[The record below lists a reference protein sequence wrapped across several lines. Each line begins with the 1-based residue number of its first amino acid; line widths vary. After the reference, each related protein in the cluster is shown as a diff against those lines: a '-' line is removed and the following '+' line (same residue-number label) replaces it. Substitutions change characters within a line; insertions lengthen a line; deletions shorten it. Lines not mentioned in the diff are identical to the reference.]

1 MNRKI
6 NKVSV
11 LGSGIMGSRIA
22 CHFANIGVEVMLLDM
37 VPRDLTEDETQ
48 KGLTLELPE
57 VRNRIVNQSLAS
69 AVQANPSPLYHKS
82 FLKRIKPGNFED
94 NLPEINSS
102 DWVIEV
108 VVENLEIKRQLFEKV
123 EKFRRP
129 GTLITSNTSGIP
141 IHLLA
146 EGRSEDFQKHLCG
159 THFFNPPRYL
169 RLLEIIPQEQTNPE
183 VIDFL
188 MHYGDL
194 FLGKSTVL
202 CKDTPAFIANRI
214 GIYSILEVFQATQR
228 LDLSVEQ
235 VDKLTGPVIGR
246 PKSATFRTID
256 IVGFDTVIKVANNL
270 FEALKDDESVEIF
283 KLGGFPTEMEKKNY
297 LGDKTGQGFYKKT
310 INEKGE
316 KEILSLNLKTMEYGI
331 QQPVKFKTLE
341 ASRLVED
348 VAKKLTVLLNGK
360 DEAAE
365 FYRSTF
371 FKIFCYVSS
380 RIPEISDDLY
390 RIDAAMCAGFGWDY
404 GPFET
409 WDMIGLKKSLEQMES
424 TGNKPATWVYEMIDK
439 GMESFYKIK
448 NGIKNYY
455 DIETATYKPI
465 PGYESFIIL
474 NNLRENKTVWSNEGA
489 SIIDIGDGVLNL
501 EFQTKMNTIGSEVI
515 QGLNKAID
523 IAEKDFRGLVI
534 GNDGPNFS
542 AGANLALL
550 LMYAIEQEFDEI
562 DMMVRAFQNTMM
574 RIKYSS
580 VPVVGAPHGLTLG
593 GGCEL
598 NLHVDAVQA
607 AAETYIGLV
616 EFGVGLIPAGGG
628 TKEMTLRA
636 SDRFEEGDIEL
647 NNILNSF
654 MNIGMAKVATS
665 AYEAF
670 DMGILR
676 KSDRV
681 SINPSRLLADA
692 KERVIE
698 LSAAGYTKPIP
709 RSDIRVL
716 GKDALSM
723 FYIGAHSMETAHFIS
738 EHDKKIS
745 GKLAYIMS
753 GGDLSYPQN
762 VTEQYLLDLEREA
775 FLSLCGERKTLE
787 RIEYTLKTGNP
798 LRN

>member
-22 CHFANIGVEVMLLDM
+22 CHFANIGVEVMLLDI
-37 VPRDLTEDETQ
+37 VPRDLTEGENQ
-48 KGLTLELPE
+48 KGLTLEHPE
-57 VRNRIVNQSLAS
+57 VRNRIVNQSLAN
-69 AVQANPSPLYHKS
+69 AVQSNPSPLYHKS

-94 NLPEINSS
+94 NLHEIESS

-108 VVENLEIKRQLFEKV
+108 VVENLEIKRQLFEKI

-141 IHLLA
+141 IHLLG
-146 EGRSEDFQKHLCG
+146 ESRTEDFQRHLCG

-169 RLLEIIPQEQTNPE
+169 SLLEIIPYEQTDPE

-188 MHYGDL
+188 MQYGDL
-194 FLGKSTVL
+194 FLGKSTIL

-214 GIYSILEVFQATQR
+214 GIFSILEVFQATQR
-228 LDLSVEQ
+228 LNLTVEQ
-235 VDKLTGPVIGR
+235 VDKLTGPAIGR
-246 PKSATFRTID
+246 PKSATFRTCD
-256 IVGFDTVIKVANNL
+256 LVGLDTVIKVANNL
-270 FEALKDDESVEIF
+270 FDALKNDESLETF
-283 KLGGFPTEMEKKNY
+283 KLGGFLTEMEKNNY

-310 INEKGE
+310 TSEKGE
-316 KEILSLNLKTMEYGI
+316 KEILSLNLKTMEYGS

-341 ASRLVED
+341 AARPVADMANRL
-348 VAKKLTVLLNGK
+348 TILLNGK

-371 FKIFCYVSS
+371 FKIFCYVSY

-390 RIDAAMCAGFGWDY
+390 RIDTAMSAGFGWDY

-409 WDMIGLKKSLEQMES
+409 WDMIGLKKGLEQMES
-424 TGNKPATWVYEMIDK
+424 SGNKPAPWVYEMIGK
-439 GMESFYKIK
+439 GIESFYKVK

-455 DIETATYKPI
+455 DIETASFKPV
-465 PGYESFIIL
+465 PGYGSFIIL
-474 NNLRENKTVWSNEGA
+474 NHLRENKTVWSNEGT
-489 SIIDIGDGVLNL
+489 SIIDIGDGVLDL
-501 EFQTKMNTIGSEVI
+501 EFQTKMNTMGSEVI
-515 QGLNKAID
+515 QGLNKAIE

-550 LMYAIEQEFDEI
+550 LMYAAEQEFDEI
-562 DMMVRAFQNTMM
+562 DLMVRTFQNALM
-574 RIKYSS
+574 RAKYAS
-580 VPVVGAPHGLTLG
+580 VPIVGAPHGLTLG

-598 NLHVDAVQA
+598 ILHLDAVQA

-616 EFGVGLIPAGGG
+616 EFGVGLIPSGGG

-647 NNILNSF
+647 NNILNAF
-654 MNIGMAKVATS
+654 MNIGTAKVSSS

-670 DMGILR
+670 DLGILK
-676 KSDRV
+676 KSDRI
-681 SINPSRLLADA
+681 SINQSRLLADA
-692 KERVIE
+692 KARVIE
-698 LSAAGYTKPIP
+698 FSVAGYTKPFP

-723 FYIGAHSMETAHFIS
+723 FLVGAHSMETAHYIS
-738 EHDKKIS
+738 GHDKKIS

-762 VTEQYLLDLEREA
+762 VSEQYLLDLEREA
-775 FLSLCGERKTLE
+775 FLSLCGERKTQE
-787 RIEYTLKTGNP
+787 RIEYTLKTGKP

>member
-1 MNRKI
+1 MNRIIK
-6 NKVSV
+6 KVSV

-22 CHFANIGVEVMLLDM
+22 CHFANIGVEVMLLDI
-37 VPRDLTEDETQ
+37 VPHDLTEGENQ
-48 KGLTLELPE
+48 KGLSLEHPE
-57 VRNRIVNQSLAS
+57 VRNRIVNQSLAN
-69 AVQANPSPLYHKS
+69 AVQSNPSPLYHKS

-94 NLPEINSS
+94 NLYEIDSS

-108 VVENLEIKRQLFEKV
+108 VVENLEIKRQLFEKI
-123 EKFRRP
+123 ERFRRL

-141 IHLLA
+141 IHLLG
-146 EGRSEDFQKHLCG
+146 EGRSEDFQRHLCG

-169 RLLEIIPQEQTNPE
+169 RLLEIIPYGRTNPE

-188 MHYGDL
+188 MQYGDH
-194 FLGKSTVL
+194 FLGKSTLL

-214 GIYSILEVFQATQR
+214 AVFSILEVFQATQR
-228 LDLSVEQ
+228 LNLTVEQ
-235 VDKLTGPVIGR
+235 VDSLTGSIIGR
-246 PKSATFRTID
+246 PKSATFRTCD
-256 IVGFDTVIKVANNL
+256 VVGLDTVIKVANNL
-270 FEALKDDESVEIF
+270 FEALKNDESVELF
-283 KLGGFPTEMEKKNY
+283 KLGGFVSEMERSNY

-310 INEKGE
+310 INDKGE
-316 KEILSLNLKTMEYGI
+316 KEILSLNLTTMEYGG
-331 QQPVKFKTLE
+331 QQSVKFKSLE
-341 ASRLVED
+341 DAKPVANMADRL
-348 VAKKLTVLLNGK
+348 TILLNGK

-371 FKIFCYVSS
+371 FRIFYYVSY

-390 RIDAAMCAGFGWDY
+390 RIDTAMCAGYGWDY

-409 WDMIGLKKSLEQMES
+409 WDMVGLKKSLAHMES
-424 TGNKPATWVYEMIDK
+424 LGVKPAPWIYEMIGK
-439 GMESFYKIK
+439 GVDSFYKLE

-455 DIETATYKPI
+455 DLETGTYKPI
-465 PGYESFIIL
+465 PGYESFLIL
-474 NNLRENKTVWSNEGA
+474 NNLRENKTVWSNEGT
-489 SIIDIGDGVLNL
+489 SIIDLGDGVLNL
-501 EFQTKMNTIGSEVI
+501 EFRTKMNTIGSEVI

-523 IAEKDFRGLVI
+523 LAEKDFRGLVI

-542 AGANLALL
+542 VGANLALL
-550 LMYAIEQEFDEI
+550 LMYAVEQEFDEI
-562 DMMVRAFQNTMM
+562 DLMVRTFQHALM
-574 RIKYSS
+574 RIKYSA

-598 NLHVDAVQA
+598 MLQLDAVQA

-616 EFGVGLIPAGGG
+616 EFGVGLIPSGGG

-636 SDRFEEGDIEL
+636 ADRFVEGDVEL
-647 NNILNSF
+647 NNLLNSY
-654 MNIGMAKVATS
+654 MNIGMAKVSTS

-670 DMGILR
+670 DMGILK

-681 SINPSRLLADA
+681 SINQSRLLADA
-692 KERVIE
+692 KARVIE
-698 LSAAGYTKPIP
+698 LSVAGYTKPIP

-723 FYIGAHSMETAHFIS
+723 FYVGAYSMETAHYIS
-738 EHDKKIS
+738 EHDRKIS

-762 VTEQYLLDLEREA
+762 VSEQYLLDLEREA
-775 FLSLCGERKTLE
+775 FLSLCGERKTQE

>member
-22 CHFANIGVEVMLLDM
+22 CHFANIGLEVMLLDI
-37 VPRDLTEDETQ
+37 VPSDLTEGENH
-48 KGLTLELPE
+48 KRHNLEHPE
-57 VRNRIVNQSLAS
+57 VRNRIVNQSLAN
-69 AVQANPSPLYHKS
+69 AVQSNPSPLYHKS
-82 FLKRIKPGNFED
+82 FLRRIKTGNFED
-94 NLPEINSS
+94 NLHEIKSS
-102 DWVIEV
+102 DWVIEA

-123 EKFRRP
+123 EIFRRP

-169 RLLEIIPQEQTNPE
+169 RLLEIIPCEQTDPE
-183 VIDFL
+183 VTDFL
-188 MHYGDL
+188 MHYGEL

-214 GIYSILEVFQATQR
+214 GIFSMLEVFHATQR
-228 LDLSVEQ
+228 LNLTVEQ

-246 PKSATFRTID
+246 PKSATFRTSD
-256 IVGFDTVIKVANNL
+256 LVGLDTLIRVANNL
-270 FEALKDDESVEIF
+270 FEALKNDESVEIF
-283 KLGGFPTEMEKKNY
+283 KVDGFLAEMEKNNY
-297 LGDKTGQGFYKKT
+297 LGEKTGQGFYKK
-310 INEKGE
+310 ISGEKGE
-316 KEILSLNLKTMEYGI
+316 KEILSLNLKTMEYSSP
-331 QQPVKFKTLE
+331 QPIKFKTLE
-341 ASRLVED
+341 SARPVED
-348 VAKKLTVLLNGK
+348 MAKRLAILLNGK
-360 DEAAE
+360 DEASE

-371 FKIFCYVSS
+371 FKIFCYVSF
-380 RIPEISDDLY
+380 RIPEISDDLF
-390 RIDAAMCAGFGWDY
+390 RIDTAMCAGFGWSY

-409 WDMIGLKKSLEQMES
+409 WDMIDLNNSLEQMES
-424 TGNKPATWVYEMIDK
+424 LGNKPAPWVYQMIGK
-439 GMESFYKIK
+439 GLKSFYMVK

-465 PGYESFIIL
+465 PGYGSFIIL
-474 NNLRENKTVWSNEGA
+474 NHLRENKTVWSNEGT

-515 QGLNKAID
+515 EGLNKAIE
-523 IAEKDFRGLVI
+523 ITEKDFRGLVI
-534 GNDGPNFS
+534 GNDGSNFS

-550 LMYAIEQEFDEI
+550 LMFAVEQEFDEI
-562 DMMVRAFQNTMM
+562 DLMIRTFQNVLM
-574 RIKYSS
+574 RTKYSS
-580 VPVVGAPHGLTLG
+580 VPIVGAPHGLTLG

-598 NLHVDAVQA
+598 ILHADAIQA

-628 TKEMTLRA
+628 TKELTLRA

-654 MNIGMAKVATS
+654 MNIATAKVSSS
-665 AYEAF
+665 ACEAF
-670 DMGILR
+670 DMGIFK

-681 SINPSRLLADA
+681 SINQSRLIADA
-692 KERVIE
+692 KARVIE
-698 LSAAGYTKPIP
+698 LSAAGYTKPFP

-723 FYIGAHSMETAHFIS
+723 FYIGAHSMETAHYIS

-762 VTEQYLLDLEREA
+762 VSEQYLLDLEREA
-775 FLSLCGERKTLE
+775 FLSLIGERKTLE
-787 RIEYTLKTGNP
+787 RIEYTLKTGKP